1 MMQRPVRNN
10 EAGSK
15 HSRRMN
21 ARAAHTRI
29 GYRGE
34 RVVGS
39 GSGDEGSWA
48 GSRAPTVGL
57 TLCYTCLYLRA
68 VLVGHV
74 SSQRVYYIEET
85 QTVFR
90 NPNRAHVLYLLSNS
104 TPLLKIV
111 LPLPLS

>member
-1 MMQRPVRNN
+1 MQRPVRNN

-90 NPNRAHVLYLLSNS
+90 NPNRAHVLYLLSGS
-104 TPLLKIV
+104 LIV
-111 LPLPLS
+111 LLF